1 MSTGRRL
8 LVHPHHLAYIAGY
21 NRAMLDARADA
32 SVSNFETLCELHDLK
47 REVADL
53 RDILGLMVS
62 TLRIHMTSHLGG
74 DAAASPVVHQRP
86 IATSETLIRQKLQSK
101 FMRQINGFEL
111 VQNVSASFL
120 SHCCLSHCSTKRR
133 SFDYP

>member
-62 TLRIHMTSHLGG
+62 TLRIQAEQDVATPATRIRTGSPRTPAHHS
-74 DAAASPVVHQRP
+74 AAL
-86 IATSETLIRQKLQSK
+86 T
-101 FMRQINGFEL
+101 
-111 VQNVSASFL
+111 
-120 SHCCLSHCSTKRR
+120 
-133 SFDYP
+133 

>member
-8 LVHPHHLAYIAGY
+8 LVHPHHLAYIAGD

-62 TLRIHMTSHLGG
+62 TLRIQAEQDVATLRRQLEY
-74 DAAASPVVHQRP
+74 ALARLERRP
-86 IATSETLIRQKLQSK
+86 TTAL
-101 FMRQINGFEL
+101 
-111 VQNVSASFL
+111 
-120 SHCCLSHCSTKRR
+120 H
-133 SFDYP
+133 

>member
-62 TLRIHMTSHLGG
+62 TLRTQAEADVAQLRRQLEHALTRLERRPTTSLH
-74 DAAASPVVHQRP
+74 
-86 IATSETLIRQKLQSK
+86 
-101 FMRQINGFEL
+101 
-111 VQNVSASFL
+111 
-120 SHCCLSHCSTKRR
+120 
-133 SFDYP
+133 